1 LFSIPKSRLAIP
13 TLYLVG
19 TPIGNLEDIT
29 LRALRILSE
38 VSLIAAEDTRTTGRL
53 LQHFDIVTPMAS
65 YHDYSSQDRIASLIE
80 KLDTSDVAIVSE
92 AGMPGLS
99 DPGYRLVRAA
109 IEAGIPV
116 IPIPGPSAAVAAL
129 VASGIPSD
137 RFLFLGFLPRRSS
150 SRRDALAEVAELPYT
165 LVFYEA
171 PHRLLNTLDDILAV
185 IGDRQLSIGREITK
199 MHEEIWRGRTR
210 QALDDFSLGR
220 IRGEITLVI
229 EGATTDQNLW
239 SEDQVRDALAAEIS
253 KGLSRKDV
261 VKLVANQSG
270 WRKREV
276 YQLSL
281 REGLD
286 ET

>member
-1 LFSIPKSRLAIP
+1 MP

-53 LQHFDIVTPMAS
+53 LRHFDIKTPMAS
-65 YHDYSSQDRIASLIE
+65 YHDYSSPDRIATLVE

-109 IEAGIPV
+109 IEAGISIV
-116 IPIPGPSAAVAAL
+116 PIPGPSAAVSAL
-129 VASGIPSD
+129 VASGIAGD
-137 RFLFLGFLPRRSS
+137 RFLFLGFLPRRSNA
-150 SRRDALAEVAELPYT
+150 RRDALAEVVELPYT
-165 LVFYEA
+165 LVLYEA
-171 PHRLLNTLDDILAV
+171 PHRLLNTLDNILAV
-185 IGDRQLSIGREITK
+185 IGDRQMSIGRELTK
-199 MHEEIWRGRTR
+199 MHEEIWRGRAS
-210 QALDDFSLGR
+210 QALDYFSQSR

-239 SEDQVRDALAAEIS
+239 DEDQVRAALAAEIG

-281 REGLD
+281 REVSD

>member
-1 LFSIPKSRLAIP
+1 MP

-53 LQHFDIVTPMAS
+53 LQHFDIVTPMES
-65 YHDYSSQDRIASLIE
+65 YHDYSSPNRIASLVE
-80 KLDTSDVAIVSE
+80 RLDTSDVAIVSE

-109 IEAGIPV
+109 IEAGIQV

-129 VASGIPSD
+129 VASGIAGD

-150 SRRDALAEVAELPYT
+150 SRRDALAEVVGLPYT
-165 LVFYEA
+165 LVLYEA
-171 PHRLLNTLDDILAV
+171 PHRLLDTLADIVAV
-185 IGDRQLSIGREITK
+185 IGDRQLSIGRELTK
-199 MHEEIWRGRTR
+199 MHEEIWRGRAS
-210 QALDDFSLGR
+210 QALGEFSLGR
-220 IRGEITLVI
+220 IRGEITLII
-229 EGATTDQNLW
+229 EGASTHQILW
-239 SEDQVRDALAAEIS
+239 SEDQVRAALATEIG

-261 VKLVANQSG
+261 VKMVANQSG

-276 YQLSL
+276 YRLSL
-281 REGLD
+281 REISD
-286 ET
+286 ES

>member
-1 LFSIPKSRLAIP
+1 MP

-281 REGLD
+281 KD
-286 ET
+286 VSD

>member
-1 LFSIPKSRLAIP
+1 MPI
-13 TLYLVG
+13 LYLVG

-38 VSLIAAEDTRTTGRL
+38 VGLIAAEDTRTTGRL
-53 LQHFDIVTPMAS
+53 LKHFDIMTPMAS
-65 YHDYSSQDRIASLIE
+65 YHDYSSPDRIASLVD
-80 KLDTSDVAIVSE
+80 KLNTSDVAIVSE

-99 DPGYRLVRAA
+99 DPGYRLVQAA

-116 IPIPGPSAAVAAL
+116 VPIPGPSAAVAAL
-129 VASGIPSD
+129 VASGIAGD
-137 RFLFLGFLPRRSS
+137 RFLFLGFLPRRSN
-150 SRRDALAEVAELPYT
+150 SRRDALAEVAGLPYT
-165 LVFYEA
+165 LVLYEA

-185 IGDRQLSIGREITK
+185 IGDRQLSIGRELTK
-199 MHEEIWRGRTR
+199 MHEEIWRGRTS
-210 QALDDFSLGR
+210 QALGDFSLGR

-239 SEDQVRDALAAEIS
+239 SEDEVRAALTAEIG
-253 KGLSRKDV
+253 KGSSRKDV

-281 REGLD
+281 REVSD